1 VTARRGLAG
10 AIVALS
16 ALALGAATAPVRR
29 AAAFH
34 TELTGAYPAAD
45 SAHALEIREIR
56 LRFSTAVQPALSTI
70 ALQGPGGEVETGSL
84 EAVAGTGDAE
94 IHVFLPAP
102 LPPGAYTVEWRTA
115 GPDNHVIE
123 GSYGFSVTAP
133 VEVVVPAPV
142 EQAAQPQRTPSVPS
156 TPGTGTGPTPRT
168 VAEGWLYLL
177 SLVGM
182 VGTVAFRLGVVGPFG
197 RSEDRAEVAARI
209 GGRTRVLA
217 ILAVLLGLC
226 MLPVRLLAQARRV
239 AGADGS
245 ALEAAGRVLG
255 SPWGS
260 AWTLGA
266 SGTLLFLVGLL
277 SGRGKPAARTPWLV
291 SGLGALLVAMGPAL
305 SGHAAAA
312 GPALVALDT
321 VHVLAGGVWLGGL
334 ACLVLVGISGA
345 ARAGEASTLAPLT
358 ARFSAMALPA
368 AIVLVVS
375 GVTNAVDRIALGDL
389 FGSAY
394 GRTLLLKVA
403 VVVGALS
410 LGFYNWRVV
419 RPALEQEGR
428 PGLLRI
434 PASLELVAGLV
445 VLAVTAALVVTALP

>member
-1 VTARRGLAG
+1 MSSPYRLAG
-10 AIVALS
+10 ALAALP
-16 ALALGAATAPVRR
+16 ALALMAGFASPRR
-29 AAAFH
+29 EGLFH
-34 TELTGAYPAAD
+34 TELIGAYPAAD
-45 SAHALEIREIR
+45 SAHASEIREVR

-70 ALQGPGGEVETGSL
+70 VLRGPGGDVDTGIL

-94 IHVFLPAP
+94 IHVTLPAP
-102 LPPGAYTVEWRTA
+102 LPPGAYTVEWRSA
-115 GPDNHVIE
+115 GPDSHVIE
-123 GSYGFSVTAP
+123 GSYGFSVTRPAAVVRPSP
-133 VEVVVPAPV
+133 VEPVAEPQEAPPA
-142 EQAAQPQRTPSVPS
+142 TGS
-156 TPGTGTGPTPRT
+156 GTGPTPGT
-168 VAEGWLYLL
+168 VGEGWLYLL

-182 VGTVAFRLGVVGPFG
+182 VGTVAFRLAVVGPFG
-197 RSEDRAEVAARI
+197 RPEERAEVAARI
-209 GGRTRVLA
+209 GRGTRVLA
-217 ILAVLLGLC
+217 VLAVGLGLC

-239 AGADGS
+239 AGPQGS
-245 ALEAAGRVLG
+245 TLEAAGHVLG

-277 SGRGKPAARTPWLV
+277 SGRGKPAARAPWLV
-291 SGLGALLVAMGPAL
+291 AGLGALLVAMGPAL

-312 GPALVALDT
+312 GPALVAVDT

-334 ACLVLVGISGA
+334 ACLVLVGIPGA

-368 AIVLVVS
+368 VIVLVAS
-375 GVTNAVDRIALGDL
+375 GVTNAVDRITLGEL

>member
-1 VTARRGLAG
+1 VSVLRLLARPLLALSAIALLAG
-10 AIVALS
+10 A
-16 ALALGAATAPVRR
+16 APPRR
-29 AAAFH
+29 EGPFH
-34 TELTGAYPAAD
+34 TELTAAYPTAD
-45 SAHALEIREIR
+45 SAHAAGIREVR

-70 ALQGPGGEVETGSL
+70 VLQGPRGVVETGDV
-84 EAVAGTGDAE
+84 EAVAGSEGAE
-94 IHVFLPAP
+94 IHVTVPAP

-133 VEVVVPAPV
+133 LERVMPAPV
-142 EQAAQPQRTPSVPS
+142 ELTEASQEAAPS
-156 TPGTGTGPTPRT
+156 TSSASGPTPST
-168 VAEGWLYLL
+168 VAEGWVYLL

-197 RSEDRAEVAARI
+197 RPEERTEVAERI
-209 GGRTRVLA
+209 GRGTRVLA
-217 ILAVLLGLC
+217 FLAVFLGLC
-226 MLPVRLLAQARRV
+226 MVPVRLIAQARRV
-239 AGADGS
+239 AGPQGS
-245 ALEAAGRVLG
+245 SLEAAGHLLG

-260 AWTLGA
+260 AWILGV

-277 SGRGKPAARTPWLV
+277 SGRGKPASRMPWLI

-305 SGHAAAA
+305 SGHAAVD
-312 GPALVALDT
+312 GPALIALDI
-321 VHVLAGGVWLGGL
+321 VHVVAGGIWLGGL
-334 ACLVLVGISGA
+334 ACLVLVGIPGA

-358 ARFSAMALPA
+358 ARFSVMALPA
-368 AIVLVVS
+368 VIVLVVS
-375 GVTNAVDRIALGDL
+375 GVTNAVDRIALGEL

-394 GRTLLLKVA
+394 GQTLLVKVV

-419 RPALEQEGR
+419 RPALEQDGR

-434 PASLELVAGLV
+434 PAFLELVAGLV